1 MVKVITG
8 VLVILVLASG
18 VGVIYSTHLTRSY
31 FTQLQQLEKESEKLN
46 TLYGKLLL
54 EESALS
60 APARIENKARERG
73 MINPKTDQIK
83 VLQEQP

>member
-1 MVKVITG
+1 MANIITTVLLIMVM
-8 VLVILVLASG
+8 ASG

-31 FTQLQQLEKESEKLN
+31 FTQLQQLEKESEQLN

-60 APARIENKARERG
+60 APARIENQARDKG
-73 MINPKTDQIK
+73 MIEPSPDQIRI
-83 VLQEQP
+83 LQVKP